1 MSQLHL
7 RIFSGSREL
16 FPLPAQFLVRIVDGN
31 QKQQFWD
38 FIKANDLTFG
48 LPFFDNLGDNYS
60 VMVSADGYKDAGF
73 YPVKLSNQF
82 VKTLDVMLV
91 PRTPGLNFADA
102 QWGVSKAKYP
112 FIGSDVGDVAGKK
125 RYDDL
130 LDQTPLALACFLN
143 LAEAMS
149 DIALPQKTP
158 LDYIKQM
165 RWEGS
170 FTPARDRFFSYCDA
184 ELIHQV
190 RAAAD
195 AGQFSEEPAPGL
207 LHPGATHSWKQ
218 VQFGEANVQ
227 LTFHESAADRVTIDG
242 MDCVTLE
249 VDIDYFRDTLAH
261 FFLEVTVNKLTHAL
275 TDPVEVYVLRWMA
288 GRMAGVPE
296 FAPLYTVRDDA
307 PSARA
312 PREAKLRSAG
322 AAKPAKKAQAV
333 LRRRPKKTR

>member
-7 RIFSGSREL
+7 RIFDGTREL
-16 FPLPAQFLVRIVDGN
+16 FSLPAQFLVRIVDGN

-38 FIKANDLTFG
+38 FVKSNDLTFE

-73 YPVKLSNQF
+73 YPVKLSNKF

-91 PRTPGLNFADA
+91 PRNPGFSFAAA
-102 QWGVSKAKYP
+102 QWSVAKAKYP
-112 FIGSDVGDVAGKK
+112 FLGSDVGDVAGKR

-130 LDQTPLALACFLN
+130 LDQTPLGLACFLN
-143 LAEAMS
+143 LTEAMS

-158 LDYIKQM
+158 LDYIRQM
-165 RWEGS
+165 RWDGN
-170 FTPARDRFFSYCDA
+170 FKPARDRFFSYCDA

-227 LTFHESAADRVTIDG
+227 LTFHEGAADRVTIDG

-249 VDIDYFRDTLAH
+249 VDIDYYRDTLAH

-296 FAPLYTVRDDA
+296 FAPLYTVTDDA
-307 PSARA
+307 APKARA
-312 PREAKLRSAG
+312 PRVAKT
-322 AAKPAKKAQAV
+322 AQAA

>member
-1 MSQLHL
+1 MSQLRL
-7 RIFSGSREL
+7 RIFDGTRDL
-16 FPLPAQFLVRIVDGN
+16 FSLTAQLLVRIVDGN
-31 QKQQFWD
+31 QKQQFRD
-38 FIKANDLTFG
+38 FIKSNDLTFE
-48 LPFFDNLGDNYS
+48 LPFFDNFGDNYS

-73 YPVKLSNQF
+73 FPVKLSNKF

-91 PRTPGLNFADA
+91 SRNPGFSFAGA
-102 QWGVSKAKYP
+102 QWPAAKAKYP
-112 FIGSDVGDVAGKK
+112 FLGSDVSDAAGKK

-143 LAEAMS
+143 LTEAMS

-165 RWEGS
+165 RWDNN
-170 FTPARDRFFSYCDA
+170 FKPARDRFFSYCDA

-195 AGQFSEEPAPGL
+195 AGQFSEEAAPGL

-227 LTFHESAADRVTIDG
+227 LTFHESAADHATIDG
-242 MDCVTLE
+242 TDCVTLE
-249 VDIDYFRDTLAH
+249 VDIDYFRDALAH

-296 FAPLYTVRDDA
+296 FAPLYTVTDEA
-307 PSARA
+307 A
-312 PREAKLRSAG
+312 PRSA
-322 AAKPAKKAQAV
+322 AAPQAA
-333 LRRRPKKTR
+333 LRRRPKKVR